1 MEERNM
7 KLAANTKRGW
17 WMGMGLALGL
27 AALAAL
33 GVTATAGAA
42 GQDKEKSKD
51 NGKNSAKA
59 EPAASVMG
67 TVEGLV
73 RDISCPIQN
82 KDAGATSFNIEC
94 VLECV
99 RNGSPLIIQTVEGE
113 LYTPISD
120 SIPDKDQ
127 RERLMPFVGKFV
139 RITGPVYE
147 RGGTH
152 AIGVQQITEM
162 KEVRLVTDA
171 K

>member
-7 KLAANTKRGW
+7 KRAANTKRGW
-17 WMGMGLALGL
+17 LMGMGLALGMM
-27 AALAAL
+27 ALAAL

-42 GQDKEKSKD
+42 GQDKDS
-51 NGKNSAKA
+51 GKNSAKA
-59 EPAASVMG
+59 EPAATVMG

-82 KDAGATSFNIEC
+82 KDAAATKFNIEC

-99 RNGSPLIIQTVEGE
+99 RNGSPLIIQTREGV

-139 RITGPVYE
+139 RVAGPVYE

-162 KEVRLVTDA
+162 KEVHLVTDA

>member
-1 MEERNM
+1 MEQGSGVQALEEDFMRRITFSWV
-7 KLAANTKRGW
+7 LVSAV
-17 WMGMGLALGL
+17 GLVV
-27 AALAAL
+27 ALAA
-33 GVTATAGAA
+33 VTAA
-42 GQDKEKSKD
+42 GQDKD

-59 EPAASVMG
+59 EPAAAVTG

-82 KDAGATSFNIEC
+82 KDASATKFNMEC

-99 RNGSPLIIQTVEGE
+99 RNGSPLIIQTREGV

-127 RERLMPFVGKFV
+127 HERLMPFVGKFV
-139 RITGPVYE
+139 RVTGPVHE

-152 AIGVQQITEM
+152 AIGVQEIKEL
-162 KEVRLVTDA
+162 KEVHLVTDA

>member
-1 MEERNM
+1 M
-7 KLAANTKRGW
+7 KRTAHAERGW
-17 WMGMGLALGL
+17 RMTMGLALGL
-27 AALAAL
+27 VALAAL

-51 NGKNSAKA
+51 SAKNSAKNSAKA
-59 EPAASVMG
+59 EPAAVVG

-82 KDAGATSFNIEC
+82 KDAAATKFSIEC

-99 RNGSPLIIQTVEGE
+99 RNGSPLIIQTREGV

-120 SIPDKDQ
+120 STPDKDQ

-139 RITGPVYE
+139 RVTGPVYE

-152 AIGVQQITEM
+152 AIGVQQITEL
-162 KEVRLVTDA
+162 KEVHLITDA